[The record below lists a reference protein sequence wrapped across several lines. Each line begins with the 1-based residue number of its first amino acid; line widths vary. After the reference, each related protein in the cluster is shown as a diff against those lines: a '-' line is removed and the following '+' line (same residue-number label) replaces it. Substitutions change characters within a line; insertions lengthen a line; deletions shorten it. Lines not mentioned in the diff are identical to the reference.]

1 MMAALTLRGLD
12 EATATRLKQEARQRG
27 VSVNALLRAMVEEGL
42 GLSRRTRGRR
52 HDDLD
57 HLAGSWSAADARQ
70 FGAATAAFEQV
81 DEELWR

>member
-12 EATATRLKQEARQRG
+12 EPTAARLKAEARKRG
-27 VSVNALLRAMVEEGL
+27 VSVNTLLRTMVEEGL
-42 GLSRRTRGRR
+42 GLSRRARGRR

-57 HLAGSWSAADARQ
+57 HLAGSWSAADARR

-81 DEELWR
+81 DAELWR